1 MSSGKLITGLAVAT
15 AGIFLFLSSCKHEIP
30 IPINNGNN
38 PPPPIVDTNGTVLRT
53 CSPDSVYF
61 ANEIFPLITSTCAMS
76 GCHDAVSHREGVN
89 LTSYTR
95 IVYYVKKGN
104 AVNSSLF
111 RIIASGEMPPSIPWT
126 ADQLSKLQKWIN
138 QGANNNICDMCD
150 SANIN
155 YSTGIQPLIQNKCQG
170 CHNPSSLGGGIDLSS
185 YARVKASVISGKFY
199 GSIMWSSGFSAMPK
213 GGIKLSACEIN
224 QVKKWIDAGALNN

>member
-1 MSSGKLITGLAVAT
+1 MYTGKKIKRLATIA
-15 AGIFLFLSSCKHEIP
+15 AGILILLNSCKHEIP
-30 IPINNGNN
+30 VPIDNGNTT
-38 PPPPIVDTNGTVLRT
+38 PPPVVDTTGPVLRA

-61 ANEIFPLITSTCAMS
+61 ANEIFPLISSTCAMS

-104 AVNSSLF
+104 ATGSSLY

-126 ADQLSKLQKWIN
+126 SDQLSKLQKWIN

-150 SANIN
+150 STNIT
-155 YSTGIQPLIQNKCQG
+155 YSTGIKPVIQNKCQG
-170 CHNPSSLGGGIDLSS
+170 CHNPSSLGGGIDLST
-185 YARVKASVISGKFY
+185 YAGVKASATSGKLY
-199 GSIMWSSGFSAMPK
+199 GSIMWASGYSAMPK
-213 GGIKLSACEIN
+213 GGIKMSACEIT
-224 QVKKWIDAGALNN
+224 QFKKWIDAGALNN